1 MEKPAESTVSSSQS
15 DNLGRAKTLFD
26 CLDFSGKHVYQ
37 TTSRI
42 GFRARAFVLF

>member
-26 CLDFSGKHVYQ
+26 CLEFPEKTCTRRPHGLACW
-37 TTSRI
+37 
-42 GFRARAFVLF
+42 ARAFVLF